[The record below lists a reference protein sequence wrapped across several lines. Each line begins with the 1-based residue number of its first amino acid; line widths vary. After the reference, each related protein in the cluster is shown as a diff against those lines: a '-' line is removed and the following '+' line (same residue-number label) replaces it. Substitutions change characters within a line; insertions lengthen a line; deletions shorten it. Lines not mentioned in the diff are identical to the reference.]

1 MFYYRIY
8 GLIVRCNVDMSLLM
22 PVEETEYYDME
33 ISVLYNVLPSSSRI
47 KISEHIDFYRVEL
60 CSFAEYKIFKEK
72 ALIECNASCETDF
85 FSTLFNIPFSVYFMM
100 KDEVLFH
107 TNTVLRNGS
116 LFMFCGEKGV
126 GKSTLTGIINNE
138 KDFELYSD
146 DTIRIDGSGSCF
158 RASDLIK
165 LTVETLNSLIIGKR
179 TGVKNSVGKEFCF
192 IEAGEQECNFRFV
205 FRLHRGADFKIKKIN
220 NAAIKKSILI
230 GNIVGVEYFC
240 RSLLEKAISVSDKLS
255 PEYYEMR
262 VPNGLEKLEDCC
274 SDICETLKMIAD

>member
-138 KDFELYSD
+138 KDFELFAPHGIQ
-146 DTIRIDGSGSCF
+146 T
-158 RASDLIK
+158 
-165 LTVETLNSLIIGKR
+165 NSAPCGGR
-179 TGVKNSVGKEFCF
+179 
-192 IEAGEQECNFRFV
+192 
-205 FRLHRGADFKIKKIN
+205 
-220 NAAIKKSILI
+220 
-230 GNIVGVEYFC
+230 
-240 RSLLEKAISVSDKLS
+240 
-255 PEYYEMR
+255 
-262 VPNGLEKLEDCC
+262 
-274 SDICETLKMIAD
+274 